1 MSYKVVFYSYND
13 KMPMDEILEE
23 LSKNEKLEAKFFREL
38 ELLQL
43 FGHLEEPHVK
53 ALENGIFELRIIQGN
68 NHARTFFFY
77 MVGKQIIMTH
87 GFIKKTNKNEWIEK
101 DLKSQV
107 KRIDKNFIFLPRQN
121 ELTFEVL
128 S

>member
-43 FGHLEEPHVK
+43 FGHLE
-53 ALENGIFELRIIQGN
+53 
-68 NHARTFFFY
+68 
-77 MVGKQIIMTH
+77 
-87 GFIKKTNKNEWIEK
+87 
-101 DLKSQV
+101 
-107 KRIDKNFIFLPRQN
+107 
-121 ELTFEVL
+121 
-128 S
+128 

>member
-87 GFIKKTNKNEWIEK
+87 GFIKKTNKTPRAELNKALEYKKEFEG
-101 DLKSQV
+101 
-107 KRIDKNFIFLPRQN
+107 RKNNGL
-121 ELTFEVL
+121 
-128 S
+128 